1 MGECI
6 GTSVDQSSLDRN
18 WFPEYKEQAS
28 GQGQSTLAQHTWV
41 VEISDLYLLHGGF
54 SVMLEMLRS
63 PGSQMKMMN

>member
-1 MGECI
+1 M
-6 GTSVDQSSLDRN
+6 DRSSLDRN
-18 WFPEYKEQAS
+18 WFPEYKGQAS
-28 GQGQSTLAQHTWV
+28 GQGQLTLAQHTWV